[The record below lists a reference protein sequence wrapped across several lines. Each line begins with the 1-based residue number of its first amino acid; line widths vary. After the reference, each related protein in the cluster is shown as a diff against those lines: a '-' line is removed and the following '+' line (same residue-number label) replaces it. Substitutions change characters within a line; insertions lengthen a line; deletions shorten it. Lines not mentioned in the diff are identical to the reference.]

1 MKFEITNASEAR
13 KLVDGH
19 TPEVLDPYIEKV
31 MANINAQIT
40 LRAPLGETFYMT
52 FANFE
57 LSEVGLQD
65 FGTGEREDF
74 FRPIVEALRSAGYT
88 VKAAGGCFGD
98 GYSDVT
104 ISW

>member
-1 MKFEITNASEAR
+1 MKRDFMKASEAR

-19 TPEVLDPYIEKV
+19 SPDMLDPYVEKV
-31 MANINAQIT
+31 MANINAEIT
-40 LRAPLGETFYMT
+40 LRAPLGETFYKT

-57 LSEVGLQD
+57 LSEAGLHD
-65 FGTGEREDF
+65 FGTGERETF

-88 VKAAGGCFGD
+88 VKTDEGCFGG

>member
-1 MKFEITNASEAR
+1 MNLEVMKASEAR

-19 TPEVLDPYIEKV
+19 SPDVLDPYVEKV
-31 MANINAQIT
+31 MVNINAEIT

-57 LSEVGLQD
+57 LSEVGLHD
-65 FGTGEREDF
+65 FGTGERETF
-74 FRPIVEALRSAGYT
+74 FRPIVEVLRSAGYT
-88 VKAAGGCFGD
+88 VKTDEGCFGD